1 MWCVIIKTRELKIYD
16 MEGNEIQEI
25 EVGYDDYKPF
35 QVKAN
40 FRFAATNRPEW
51 LEVAGNAIVGTVNEN
66 DKKVRSKVID
76 NPLYAKYVQKWY
88 IDFLPT
94 KMGVM
99 SYSFPLVYKRY
110 GSEKKLRYLT
120 LILGI
125 GKCHWMARH
134 SYKQAVQEP
143 VLLLQLLLIIN
154 FIPYTVQAL
163 NDEVVPVY
171 IQKVVEYGMV
181 QMKIGEEDGVDW
193 IKLEDDKKGNLRLK
207 VNDSSEERE
216 GYVLLLPQALYDEI
230 KDELWENLIEMDMET
245 YEQDIK
251 YTYQQNNLLINFV
264 QKEKK
269 QEVAQRLK

>member
-1 MWCVIIKTRELKIYD
+1 M
-16 MEGNEIQEI
+16 
-25 EVGYDDYKPF
+25 
-35 QVKAN
+35 
-40 FRFAATNRPEW
+40 
-51 LEVAGNAIVGTVNEN
+51 
-66 DKKVRSKVID
+66 
-76 NPLYAKYVQKWY
+76 
-88 IDFLPT
+88 
-94 KMGVM
+94 
-99 SYSFPLVYKRY
+99 
-110 GSEKKLRYLT
+110 
-120 LILGI
+120 
-125 GKCHWMARH
+125 
-134 SYKQAVQEP
+134 
-143 VLLLQLLLIIN
+143 
-154 FIPYTVQAL
+154 QAL

-269 QEVAQRLK
+269 QEVAQAFKVTYFDSSWNTQEAICTKVTDTDIINLYPDVSDIYTMEWYFLLKAGLPLIH

>member
-1 MWCVIIKTRELKIYD
+1 M
-16 MEGNEIQEI
+16 
-25 EVGYDDYKPF
+25 
-35 QVKAN
+35 
-40 FRFAATNRPEW
+40 
-51 LEVAGNAIVGTVNEN
+51 
-66 DKKVRSKVID
+66 
-76 NPLYAKYVQKWY
+76 
-88 IDFLPT
+88 
-94 KMGVM
+94 
-99 SYSFPLVYKRY
+99 
-110 GSEKKLRYLT
+110 
-120 LILGI
+120 
-125 GKCHWMARH
+125 
-134 SYKQAVQEP
+134 
-143 VLLLQLLLIIN
+143 
-154 FIPYTVQAL
+154 QAL

-269 QEVAQRLK
+269 QEVAQAFKVTYFDSSWNTQEAICTKVTDTDIINLYPDVSDIYTMEWPSAQGGVTIDPLEGDFELEWNFKVMRNGEDITSEKFVKVVIHH